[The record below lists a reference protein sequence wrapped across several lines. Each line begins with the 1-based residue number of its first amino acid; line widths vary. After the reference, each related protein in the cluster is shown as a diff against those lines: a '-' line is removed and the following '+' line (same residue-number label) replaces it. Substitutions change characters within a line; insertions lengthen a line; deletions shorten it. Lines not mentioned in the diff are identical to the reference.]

1 MKLFRYIGLSI
12 ENLKL
17 NRLRSFFTSLGI
29 IIGIFNLT
37 LVLAILQSGRKMILG
52 EISGLG
58 ANVINIYSMYPMS
71 EREQF
76 LIKKTP
82 SVVGVFPDVY
92 LSTQIKLGKNM
103 KDVWV
108 QGVSSDFERIF
119 KIEVNKGRFI
129 KESDL
134 EKKKKVCVI
143 TESLSKELFKEA
155 SCLGKDIILEN
166 ERLKIVGLSKEKM
179 VLSKMMGGFLIFAP
193 ISVVQRMNQTED
205 ITGLNVILKD
215 SKSVKE
221 VSEKLDKLLNKGH
234 LEEKRFWIS
243 SMQEMI
249 ESTKKITGIIALIV
263 GAIAGISLLVGGIG
277 IMNIMLVSVRE
288 RTREIGIRKAFGAT
302 NKDITIQFLIESSF
316 LTISGGTIGLVS
328 GLLLANIIV
337 YFLKIP
343 FIIGI
348 EYLILGFL
356 VSSIVGISFGLY
368 PARLASR
375 ITPIEALRYE

>member
-1 MKLFRYIGLSI
+1 
-12 ENLKL
+12 
-17 NRLRSFFTSLGI
+17 
-29 IIGIFNLT
+29 
-37 LVLAILQSGRKMILG
+37 
-52 EISGLG
+52 
-58 ANVINIYSMYPMS
+58 
-71 EREQF
+71 
-76 LIKKTP
+76 
-82 SVVGVFPDVY
+82 
-92 LSTQIKLGKNM
+92 M

>member
-1 MKLFRYIGLSI
+1 MKLFKYIGLSI
-12 ENLKL
+12 ENLKV
-17 NRLRSFFTSLGI
+17 NRLRSFLTMLGI

-37 LVLAILQSGRKMILG
+37 LVLAILQSGRKMILK

-58 ANVINIYSMYPMS
+58 ANVINIYSMYPIS
-71 EREQF
+71 ERERF
-76 LIKKTP
+76 LINKTP
-82 SVVGVFPDVY
+82 GVVKIFPDVY
-92 LSTQIKLGKNM
+92 LLTRIKLGKNM

-108 QGVSSDFERIF
+108 QGVSPDFERIF
-119 KIEVNKGRFI
+119 KIEVIKGRFI
-129 KESDL
+129 KKSDL
-134 EKKKKVCVI
+134 EKKKKVCVV
-143 TESLSKELFKEA
+143 TESLSHELFKEA
-155 SCLGKDIILEN
+155 SCIGKDIILEN

-179 VLSKMMGGFLIFAP
+179 VLSKMMGSFVIFAP
-193 ISVVQRMNQTED
+193 ISIVLRMNQTED
-205 ITGLNVILKD
+205 IMGLNIILKD
-215 SKSVKE
+215 SKIAKK
-221 VSEKLDKLLNKGH
+221 VSEKLDRLLNKEY
-234 LEEKRFWIS
+234 LSEKRFWIT

-263 GAIAGISLLVGGIG
+263 GVIAGISLLVGGIG

-302 NKDITIQFLIESSF
+302 DKDITIQFLIESSS
-316 LTISGGTIGLVS
+316 LTISGGIIGLVL

-348 EYLILGFL
+348 EYLVVGFL
-356 VSSIVGISFGLY
+356 VSFIVGVSFGLY
-368 PARLASR
+368 PARIASK